1 MVVPVKD
8 AQLYKSLVRVLQ
20 HVTITRPELAYSV
33 NKVFQSMQKPTNG
46 HWKDVKRIL
55 RYLRVTMDYGIHLK
69 KTAKLS
75 LVWFYDTNKS
85 SNPDN

>member
-46 HWKDVKRIL
+46 H
-55 RYLRVTMDYGIHLK
+55 
-69 KTAKLS
+69 
-75 LVWFYDTNKS
+75 
-85 SNPDN
+85 